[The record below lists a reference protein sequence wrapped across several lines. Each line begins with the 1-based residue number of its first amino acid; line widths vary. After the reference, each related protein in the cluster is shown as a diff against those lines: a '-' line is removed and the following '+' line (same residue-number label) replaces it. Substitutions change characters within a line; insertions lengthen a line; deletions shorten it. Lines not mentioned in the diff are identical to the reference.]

1 MIFTFTGP
9 QCSGKSTLLQKCK
22 ELYGNKLYYVEEVTR
37 LIKREHNVSINE
49 SAAADTTQILIL
61 NKEFQNLCI
70 DYKAK
75 GHQAILHDRCL
86 LDGLVFTEYFAEQEL
101 NKPEKDRIN
110 FHISKS
116 LATQYF
122 NNCINKYDHIF
133 YPNPHDVELVD
144 DGERS
149 VNQSFR
155 DSIIHKYESVWLK
168 DNRIKNKLTILKGS
182 VEDRMKQIKIK
193 LNEYSIR

>member
-22 ELYGNKLYYVEEVTR
+22 EFYGDKLCYVEEVTR
-37 LIKREHNVSINE
+37 LIKREYNIPINE

-75 GHQAILHDRCL
+75 KYQAILHDRCL
-86 LDGLVFTEYFAEQEL
+86 LDGLVFTEYFADQEL
-101 NKPEKDRIN
+101 LKSEKDRIN
-110 FHISKS
+110 FHISTS
-116 LATQYF
+116 LAKQYF
-122 NNCINKYDHIF
+122 NNCIGKYDHIF
-133 YPNPHDVELVD
+133 YPSPHDVPLVD

-149 VNQSFR
+149 TNQNFR
-155 DSIIHKYESVWLK
+155 NCIINKYETVWLN
-168 DNRIKNKLTILKGS
+168 DERIKNKLTILKGT
-182 VEDRMKQIKIK
+182 VEERMEAIKIK
-193 LNEYSIR
+193 LNEYGIR